1 MHGLYAADVGGLN
14 LHFQKLAYRL
24 DGEEGKK
31 MIYYKTWLEKIP
43 ENCVECR
50 FEMCTLPMK
59 ANGIDIK
66 KSCVNKRHK
75 DCPLVEVEMEEKG

>member
-1 MHGLYAADVGGLN
+1 
-14 LHFQKLAYRL
+14 
-24 DGEEGKK
+24 
-31 MIYYKTWLEKIP
+31 MIYYKTGLEKIP

-75 DCPLVEVEMEEKG
+75 DCPLVEKED

>member
-1 MHGLYAADVGGLN
+1 
-14 LHFQKLAYRL
+14 
-24 DGEEGKK
+24 
-31 MIYYKTWLEKIP
+31 MIYYKTGLEKIP

-75 DCPLVEVEMEEKG
+75 DCPLVMGVELVPMPGTTTPDWGEKHWGKED